1 MLSRSFIV
9 REKSMSGFK
18 VSKVKLTLLLRAN
31 AAGDFTLKLMLIS
44 HCKNSM
50 AFKNY
55 AVGVSCSVMSDS
67 LQPIDCT
74 ARLLCPWNYPGK
86 NTRVV

>member
-44 HCKNSM
+44 H
-50 AFKNY
+50 FKNLRSLKNY
-55 AVGVSCSVMSDS
+55 DDS
-67 LQPIDCT
+67 TLRSMKGTEKSGGRCRKHT
-74 ARLLCPWNYPGK
+74 FTMLLTKYF
-86 NTRVV
+86 

>member
-1 MLSRSFIV
+1 
-9 REKSMSGFK
+9 MSGFK